1 MQVQAPN
8 QLKLLRSRA
17 VVVSVERKG
26 AARPRQV
33 WAMKTNASE
42 PLMTCRKRSD
52 GVETGE
58 RHCPGTSPA
67 GVLLTGWA
75 ASGME
80 VA

>member
-42 PLMTCRKRSD
+42 PLMTCRKRRD
-52 GVETGE
+52 GVETGVLSFL
-58 RHCPGTSPA
+58 RDKSSGS
-67 GVLLTGWA
+67 LLTGWA
-75 ASGME
+75 ASGI
-80 VA
+80 